1 MLNHV
6 AELLAKRSEGF
17 IRAEIMDQGRAI
29 HGVSKEDND
38 ITREVHNIKHF
49 TAQAVAT
56 MESATRTI
64 GKRIMT
70 ILRRIILYL
79 SYRWP
84 VHKLSVSQ
92 RTKRERRERE
102 LETRSTRAWGTGRRA
117 KHLLLCAGT
126 QFSCACF
133 SGLNYTND
141 ENNSG

>member
-29 HGVSKEDND
+29 HGVCKEDND

-64 GKRIMT
+64 GKRIIT

-79 SYRWP
+79 SYRLP
-84 VHKLSVSQ
+84 IHRLCFS
-92 RTKRERRERE
+92 RRN
-102 LETRSTRAWGTGRRA
+102 A
-117 KHLLLCAGT
+117 KHEGVGNGQASEAPSALRWRPVLASLFFGV
-126 QFSCACF
+126 QQHQRS
-133 SGLNYTND
+133 
-141 ENNSG
+141 NNSG